1 MTLGLSDKQTN
12 INVSP
17 KDIKVYTAL
26 ANILREYPDSYQE
39 AYELT
44 QRAVQ
49 HEPQWEE
56 AHNMMGNCLM
66 KLERFREARD
76 AFKKSVSFVFKT
88 ILLTNDTSC
97 ITVYTCM
104 CLFCLINVC
113 CNSHLNDVYNACS
126 PITNLTCGTHSG
138 IHY

>member
-76 AFKKSVSFVFKT
+76 AFKKSVSFVFITK
-88 ILLTNDTSC
+88 LLTNDTLC
-97 ITVYTCM
+97 IIVYTCM
-104 CLFCLINVC
+104 CLHKRL
-113 CNSHLNDVYNACS
+113 L
-126 PITNLTCGTHSG
+126 
-138 IHY
+138 

>member
-1 MTLGLSDKQTN
+1 MVTLGLTDKHTT

-26 ANILREYPDSYQE
+26 ANMLREYPETYQE

-44 QRAVQ
+44 QKAVQ

-66 KLERFREARD
+66 NLQRFVEARD
-76 AFKKSVSFVFKT
+76 AFKKSVSFVF
-88 ILLTNDTSC
+88 ILTE
-97 ITVYTCM
+97 V
-104 CLFCLINVC
+104 
-113 CNSHLNDVYNACS
+113 H
-126 PITNLTCGTHSG
+126 
-138 IHY
+138 